1 MSIIQESKQKSLEQ
15 RPDAYSVCLIFNITS
30 AIFRLMK
37 SVAVYPMAHPELIAS
52 GLFWRTIQHCFFDL
66 TEKLYRRSSI
76 LKTILRE
83 CTYCL
88 RLMVTFVD
96 KFMKCKPE
104 EQQKFGKLFANKTEL
119 SILGNFHECIKKLF
133 TAKILEKLFIQFVI
147 TREIKLETTDG
158 TSNNDFLRLFS
169 TQ

>member
-1 MSIIQESKQKSLEQ
+1 
-15 RPDAYSVCLIFNITS
+15 
-30 AIFRLMK
+30 
-37 SVAVYPMAHPELIAS
+37 
-52 GLFWRTIQHCFFDL
+52 
-66 TEKLYRRSSI
+66 
-76 LKTILRE
+76 
-83 CTYCL
+83 
-88 RLMVTFVD
+88 MVTFVD

-147 TREIKLETTDG
+147 TREIKLETKDG